1 LVLRV
6 LGTNHKGA
14 SLDDREQMAASAGT
28 DDGFLGRAGAALG
41 ARECVALRTCNRIEI
56 YYLASTTRQDEHSV
70 EELFRD
76 ACGLSAPT
84 STDSVYCY
92 SGEEAASH
100 LFAVACGLDSM
111 VLGEHEIL
119 GQVRSAL
126 GQAVRLGH
134 AGPGLTDLFNHAVRV
149 GRRARR
155 ETAISSGIFSVGQC
169 AVRLARQ
176 ALGDLKGSR
185 LLVVGAG
192 QIARVVAK
200 HMAAM
205 GLQCVTIFS
214 RTTERAQEL
223 AATLGGRAITA
234 DELPQALLMSDIVV
248 GCAAVPH
255 HCIGAAQIRRATQE
269 RGGRPLVVVDM
280 GVPRNVEPEVGQL
293 AGVHLFDLDDLSAVV
308 AENRDAREAEILRV
322 KSIIAEEVIAYQDR
336 ETQAEARAV
345 IAKLREK
352 AEQLRQEC
360 LIHARRRQLP
370 EDHLA
375 CFDYISDLLVRKLL
389 HAPSRALRE
398 ASCGDDS
405 ELLSA
410 VRRLFDI
417 EVEDT
422 LPGGEE
428 NEDVTDAG
436 RTGV

>member
-1 LVLRV
+1 
-6 LGTNHKGA
+6 
-14 SLDDREQMAASAGT
+14 MAASAGT
-28 DDGFLGRAGAALG
+28 ADGFLGRTAAALG

-56 YYLASTTRQDEHSV
+56 YYLASTTRQGEQGV
-70 EELFRD
+70 QELFRE
-76 ACGLSAPT
+76 ACGLSAPA

-92 SGEEAASH
+92 SGEDAATH
-100 LFAVACGLDSM
+100 LFSVACGLDSM

-134 AGPGLTDLFNHAVRV
+134 AGPSLSSLFNNAIRV
-149 GRRARR
+149 GKRARR

-176 ALGDLKGSR
+176 VLGDLKGRR
-185 LLVVGAG
+185 LLVIGAG
-192 QIARVVAK
+192 QIAKVIAK
-200 HMAAM
+200 HMVAV

-214 RTTERAQEL
+214 RTAERAQEL
-223 AATLGGRAITA
+223 AASLGGQAITA
-234 DELPQALLMSDIVV
+234 DELPQALLTSDIVV

-255 HCIGAAQIRRATQE
+255 HCISAAQIRRATQE

-293 AGVHLFDLDDLSAVV
+293 AGVHLFDLDDLGAVI
-308 AENRDAREAEILRV
+308 AENRDAREAEVLRV
-322 KSIIAEEVIAYQDR
+322 KSIIAEEVIAYQTQER
-336 ETQAEARAV
+336 QAEARAI

-360 LIHARRRQLP
+360 LIHARRRKLP
-370 EDHLA
+370 EDHLE

-389 HAPSRALRE
+389 HGPSIALRA
-398 ASCGDDS
+398 ASCSDRS
-405 ELLSA
+405 ELLGA

-417 EVEDT
+417 DVEDT
-422 LPGGEE
+422 LPVAAED
-428 NEDVTDAG
+428 EDVTDAR
-436 RTGV
+436 RTGT